1 MRAHAVGE
9 PCQETEVG
17 ENRKQQVGAEN
28 IQKITDEGEVISL
41 DLQNKIR
48 EINMALTQDVVLSF
62 LMERGGKVKNAELL
76 SAFTTHISCSQPEE
90 RTRNRDAFKSFINNV
105 AVVKRVDCVKYVVV
119 KKKFKEMIREE
130 KSSKASSSSLSC
142 TTQQSP
148 FFKCESHTIT
158 SADVLNNNSWYCT
171 SPPDLCFANNSKDLI
186 TTQQFLSRLS
196 ECDAVVTPVTT
207 SNQEEPLTAL
217 VLNVANNTRKGEM
230 GAVFAVVA
238 INSAHCSQ
246 SETIKVSH
254 QIPACSQIFEIQPQ
268 QVLIAGEAV
277 KSSLCLTH
285 QPDLS
290 ESPII
295 KRRQLIVSSSSALKR
310 EYKVGKP
317 GFGSRDSSVVRLEP
331 QEHEWL
337 VKSATGCWSQV
348 YSLLL
353 QDLHLAEKRNF
364 ISGFTALHWAAKH
377 GNSKMLRRILEVGE
391 KVDVNIK
398 SHDGYTPL
406 HVAAIHSHESVLNL
420 LVREYGANCN
430 IRDNSGKKAYQY
442 LHKDPSA
449 EVRELLGDPAVSC
462 QVTEHTYSDDQHFS
476 DSSKN
481 LNTFSK
487 LFQASL
493 GHRKKSRHR
502 SSFRLISREQEK
514 NRKDCT
520 LDH

>member
-1 MRAHAVGE
+1 M
-9 PCQETEVG
+9 
-17 ENRKQQVGAEN
+17 
-28 IQKITDEGEVISL
+28 
-41 DLQNKIR
+41 
-48 EINMALTQDVVLSF
+48 NMALTQDVVLSF
-62 LMERGGKVKNAELL
+62 LMARGGKVKNTELL
-76 SAFTTHISCSQPEE
+76 SAFTTHINGSQPDE
-90 RTRNRDAFKSFINNV
+90 RRRNRDAFKSFINNV
-105 AVVKRVDCVKYVVV
+105 AVVKRVDGVKCVVV
-119 KKKFKEMIREE
+119 KKKFQEMIREE
-130 KSSKASSSSLSC
+130 KCSKASPSLSLSC
-142 TTQQSP
+142 TTQQSC
-148 FFKCESHTIT
+148 FFRCESHPIT
-158 SADVLNNNSWYCT
+158 STDVLNNNSWYCT
-171 SPPDLCFANNSKDLI
+171 SPPDLCLANNSKDLV
-186 TTQQFLSRLS
+186 TTQQFQSRLS
-196 ECDAVVTPVTT
+196 ECDAPVTT
-207 SNQEEPLTAL
+207 SNQEEPTL
-217 VLNVANNTRKGEM
+217 VLNVANNARKWEM

-246 SETIKVSH
+246 SEMIKVSH
-254 QIPACSQIFEIQPQ
+254 QIPACSRISEIQPQ
-268 QVLIAGEAV
+268 QALIAGEAV

-295 KRRQLIVSSSSALKR
+295 KRRQMMVSSSSALKR
-310 EYKVGKP
+310 ECKVGKP
-317 GFGSRDSSVVRLEP
+317 SFGSRDSSVVRLEP

-348 YSLLL
+348 CSLLL

-377 GNSKMLRRILEVGE
+377 GNSKVLRRILEVGK

-406 HVAAIHSHESVLNL
+406 HVAAIHSQESVLNL

-449 EVRELLGDPAVSC
+449 EVRELLGDPAASC

-481 LNTFSK
+481 LKTFSK

-493 GHRKKSRHR
+493 GHRKKSIHR